1 MKAIHYDTEGDIL
14 TVTFSEANA
23 LSQRGIELSD
33 NIVLYYD
40 AATDEPLS
48 LILLSYQAMLRES
61 AQHPILLDGLERAPK
76 PIQKRIQ
83 TILHRT
89 PLTTFLEITDVA
101 NGTATTSQLHEI
113 FTPAALEFIT
123 V

>member
-14 TVTFSEANA
+14 TVTFSNSNQP
-23 LSQRGIELSD
+23 SQSGIELSD

-61 AQHPILLDGLERAPK
+61 AQHPILLDGLEQAPK
-76 PIQKRIQ
+76 LMQKRIQ

-101 NGTATTSQLHEI
+101 NGTATTSRLQI
-113 FTPAALEFIT
+113 A
-123 V
+123 

>member
-101 NGTATTSQLHEI
+101 NGTATTSRLHEI